1 MLLHNNNIK
10 NLVTNAGSTDHALI
24 LQTIKFNISIQVG
37 SNDTDTAIYRSNLSI
52 NEQFTKNS

>member
-37 SNDTDTAIYRSNLSI
+37 SNDTDTAITDQIY
-52 NEQFTKNS
+52 Q